1 MIGFTYEKN
10 PSVTSLFQFILPFL
24 ILAVVCG
31 ITIITIFMILESFV
45 DKLLIKIFLGVF
57 TETNAEG
64 NIFKVI

>member
-31 ITIITIFMILESFV
+31 IRIFMILESFV